1 MTTDPRQCPKCKRMI
16 APELLDGVPVLKA
29 HGTLVLG
36 RGLKMCPAGL
46 KPIREKRT
54 RLGHQIQKALASK
67 PCGRC
72 GKGEAAGAAGLCR
85 ECYETPEPDP
95 FEGFRD
101 VHTTTRPDC
110 GRRCGSAK
118 QHDERI

>member
-85 ECYETPEPDP
+85 ECYETPTGCLFCGD
-95 FEGFRD
+95 EGHD
-101 VHTTTRPDC
+101 QPDC
-110 GRRCGSAK
+110 PVAHPVYRA
-118 QHDERI
+118 E